1 MSPTLQWSLQNYVD
15 SYDNEEGRA
24 LLYGRI
30 LDYFSECISIWL
42 LSYVFISISFSRK
55 KLYDNLWNGTK
66 WVLVSCRMSDSL
78 LCTFWW
84 PDSIVFVFPC
94 LWAVLQLWKL
104 RKMRVREMILVRRG
118 KICPIEDTVDPQS
131 LPGRSTSW
139 PPQLWA
145 GFACNS
151 TFIVAKVLVAHICF
165 CSLNSLFELVCDT
178 FLASFINQ
186 LNKNFKAH
194 SLYICHDIIL

>member
-1 MSPTLQWSLQNYVD
+1 MWQ
-15 SYDNEEGRA
+15 EEAHA
-24 LLYGRI
+24 LLYARI
-30 LDYFSECISIWL
+30 LDYFSEWISIWL
-42 LSYVFISISFSRK
+42 FSSVFISISFSRK
-55 KLYDNLWNGTK
+55 KLFDNLWNGTK

-84 PDSIVFVFPC
+84 SDSIVFIFPC

-104 RKMRVREMILVRRG
+104 RKMRVRERILVRRG
-118 KICPIEDTVDPQS
+118 KICPIEDTVDPHS

-139 PPQLWA
+139 PPQLWV

-151 TFIVAKVLVAHICF
+151 TFILANVLVAHICF

-178 FLASFINQ
+178 FLVSFINQ
-186 LNKNFKAH
+186 LNKKFKAH